1 MQGNAKKVIS
11 ESISSLETCIG
22 SLQQSLNAVQNQTKR
37 QKLEQAIDS
46 LNSACEQLSKKF
58 DVRNGID

>member
-1 MQGNAKKVIS
+1 MQGNAKKVVS
-11 ESISSLETCIG
+11 ESISSLETCIN
-22 SLQQSLNAVQNQTKR
+22 SLQESRNVVENQNNR

-46 LNSACEQLSKKF
+46 LHSACEQLSKKF